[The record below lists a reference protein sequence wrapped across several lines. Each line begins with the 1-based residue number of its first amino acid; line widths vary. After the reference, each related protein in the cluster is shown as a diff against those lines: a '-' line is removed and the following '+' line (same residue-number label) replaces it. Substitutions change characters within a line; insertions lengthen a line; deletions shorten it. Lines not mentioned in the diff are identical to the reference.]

1 MPSPLGNPWPP
12 LWQAVLPRLSTQPH
26 VAIGCAPCSGSSE
39 SMRTA
44 SEPAGPRERPHTRSQ
59 AHTQPSLGQS
69 LRLESS
75 GQIDYEIWY
84 ITNLESLCLS
94 LPGNQLKRK
103 GRFFMHVGVDYPS
116 YMMRLH
122 AHPSESPQSLGSLLG
137 GSNRSDSSA
146 IYVSNGNLSCDS
158 SISTCASVFPR
169 VPYSALPPGKRGCTW
184 CAESELLACTLLKK
198 KRKNILWH
206 IPCHNKIYNSLF

>member
-1 MPSPLGNPWPP
+1 
-12 LWQAVLPRLSTQPH
+12 
-26 VAIGCAPCSGSSE
+26 
-39 SMRTA
+39 
-44 SEPAGPRERPHTRSQ
+44 
-59 AHTQPSLGQS
+59 
-69 LRLESS
+69 
-75 GQIDYEIWY
+75 
-84 ITNLESLCLS
+84 
-94 LPGNQLKRK
+94 
-103 GRFFMHVGVDYPS
+103 MHVGVDYPS

-158 SISTCASVFPR
+158 SISTCASIFPR

-198 KRKNILWH
+198 RGKTFSGIYPAIIKFIILYFNCFVSECAICLWIFQIRVYISFTPVRYY
-206 IPCHNKIYNSLF
+206 IPILSMPTVSKIEADVETN